1 MFLKAKVNNN
11 LIWIDLDNSPHVV
24 LFDPIIRALQQK
36 GYSMLVSA
44 RDCFQVIGMAKRTTL
59 DYTVIGKHFGKNKLF
74 KLIGLFYRGFQLL
87 PLVFK
92 TRPILAVSHGSR
104 SQLFICNVLGIKSV
118 FIYDYEHAT
127 EFFFTQATWYIA
139 PEIVVKNAKNKYHAK
154 RLNSYPGIKEDVYI
168 PNFTPKSTV
177 RKELGVSDSD
187 IMVTLRPPATEA
199 HYHNPESEA
208 LFDKLVT
215 LLVKTETLRMVVLPR
230 STNQADSMKRQ
241 YSKLLNDKIMII
253 PTAVLDGLNLIWFS
267 DFVVSG
273 GGTMNRE
280 AAALGVPVYSIFRG
294 TIGEIDRYL
303 VEKGRLILIES
314 IHDLTKITISKRSIP
329 SQKLVTSNDSLN
341 SIVDQ
346 IIKITVSITSNPK

>member
-24 LFDPIIRALQQK
+24 LFEPIIWALQQK
-36 GYSMLVSA
+36 GHSVLVSV

-74 KLIGLFYRGFQLL
+74 KLIGLFYRAFQLL
-87 PLVFK
+87 PLALK
-92 TRPILAVSHGSR
+92 KRPVLAVSHGSR

-127 EFFFTQATWYIA
+127 EFFFTRAHWYIA
-139 PEIVVKNAKNKYHAK
+139 PEIIVKNAKNNYHAK
-154 RLNSYPGIKEDVYI
+154 QLKSYPGIKEDVYV
-168 PNFTPKSTV
+168 PNFSPRDTI
-177 RKELGVSDSD
+177 RKDLGVSNAE

-199 HYHNPESEA
+199 HYHNPESEK
-208 LFDKLVT
+208 LFDDLVH
-215 LLVKTETLRMVVLPR
+215 LLIKNDSLRMVVLPR
-230 STNQADSMKRQ
+230 SNNQSAALKKQ
-241 YSKLLNDKIMII
+241 YSKLLENKKMLI
-253 PTAVLDGLNLIWFS
+253 PSEVVDGLNLIWFS

-303 VEKGRLILIES
+303 VEKGRLILVES
-314 IHDLTKITISKRSIP
+314 IADIHKIEIKKRTIS
-329 SQKLVTSNDSLN
+329 SQKPKAENNVLN
-341 SIVDQ
+341 SIVEH
-346 IIKITVSITSNPK
+346 IISMAQSVKRPNH